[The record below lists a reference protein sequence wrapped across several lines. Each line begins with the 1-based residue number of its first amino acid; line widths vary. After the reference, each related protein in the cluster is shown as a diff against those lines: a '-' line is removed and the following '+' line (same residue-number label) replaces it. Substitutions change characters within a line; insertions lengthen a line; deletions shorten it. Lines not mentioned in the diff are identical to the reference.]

1 MTGASRGSNNLM
13 TGTQPT
19 LLGPT
24 PSLTALAKAQG
35 FISAASALPY
45 NATQN
50 FSRGSF
56 ATGGAIVDTP
66 QLTATDV
73 SLLVKQHMEK
83 DKQLLAEELVAAL
96 LEKQRM
102 TNEVSEL
109 LSQNETL
116 RIANKACRCRQP
128 ELIAPAYYKTPE
140 DAVEVLIKFLSV
152 GDRYLPPEIPTSAD
166 DYLRAALACRVLKE
180 ADYAKLI
187 EKDRESSWA
196 NASMDVRKI
205 YETLFTRPYILEEH
219 REGREIILF
228 TSFLYVVLCK
238 VFHLREFQS
247 CKIDAVTFEQEVR
260 HLRSDKRLFPN
271 PAILPSSA
279 AANYAAIGAGN
290 VIEDARLFQAFN
302 IVRVLKLF
310 VSGKSNLDYLLLLLS
325 FTERAGRLY
334 KKRFMNP
341 ADVLRR
347 TIIERDGDTASDR
360 AHTGQTVPQVSSSG
374 SHHALNGNI
383 NNNSIMGTSATT
395 ATTAGAHL
403 LSTELGSGTNT
414 WVPGSSV
421 QTTGLHNA
429 TIPPGGLRS
438 NNTHTTTGTNLGMT
452 AGTTLTSASTSAA
465 LLSQQPTLTI
475 ANVAAAQQA
484 AAAAKVSASQVQQL
498 QTAAGR
504 TVASI
509 ATSAAAVNGS
519 NDAAEMLLQL
529 SAGNK

>member
-1 MTGASRGSNNLM
+1 M
-13 TGTQPT
+13 TGTQAT
-19 LLGPT
+19 LLGLT

-35 FISAASALPY
+35 FIPATSGLSY

-50 FSRGSF
+50 FSRSSF
-56 ATGGAIVDTP
+56 NTAGGIIDAP
-66 QLTATDV
+66 QLTTTDA

-83 DKQLLAEELVAAL
+83 DKQQLAEELVAAL

-102 TNEVSEL
+102 ANEISEL
-109 LSQNETL
+109 LAQNETM

-128 ELIAPAYYKTPE
+128 ELTTPAYYKTPE

-180 ADYAKLI
+180 ADYVKLI

-196 NASMDVRKI
+196 NPTMDVRKI
-205 YETLFTRPYILEEH
+205 YETLFTRTYILEEH

-260 HLRSDKRLFPN
+260 NLRSDKRLFPN
-271 PAILPSSA
+271 PAILSSSV
-279 AANYAAIGAGN
+279 AANYAALGAGN
-290 VIEDARLFQAFN
+290 VVEDARLFQAFN

-360 AHTGQTVPQVSSSG
+360 AHTNQTVPQVSSSG
-374 SHHALNGNI
+374 NHHTLNGNGS
-383 NNNSIMGTSATT
+383 NNSIMGSSGT

-403 LSTELGSGTNT
+403 LSTELGSGTNP
-414 WVPGSSV
+414 WVPGNSV
-421 QTTGLHNA
+421 QTSSLHSG
-429 TIPPGGLRS
+429 TIPPGGLR
-438 NNTHTTTGTNLGMT
+438 NNTHTATGTNAGMT

-475 ANVAAAQQA
+475 AHVAAAQQA
-484 AAAAKVSASQVQQL
+484 AAAAKVSASQVQQH
-498 QTAAGR
+498 QIASTRAA
-504 TVASI
+504 ASI
-509 ATSAAAVNGS
+509 STSAAAAATANGS
-519 NDAAEMLLQL
+519 NDVAEMLLQL